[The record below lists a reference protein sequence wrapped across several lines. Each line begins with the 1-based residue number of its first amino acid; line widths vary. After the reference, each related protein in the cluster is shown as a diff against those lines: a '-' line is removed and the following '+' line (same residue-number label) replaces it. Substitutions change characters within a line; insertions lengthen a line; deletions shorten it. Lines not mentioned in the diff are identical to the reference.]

1 MGAAF
6 CRLVE
11 QAQPPGLRQFDDPVV
26 GRLLDPM
33 LAAMARS
40 GPMRDQVVGSMGM
53 GVYGCQVM
61 RTRYLDD
68 VVTMEATLDVDQL
81 VILGAGLDTRA
92 YRLPALADT
101 TVFEVD
107 LPATQELKGRGLR
120 GVAPTAREVR
130 FVPAD
135 LDRDPLAETLDRA
148 GLDRTR
154 PVLFLWEGVTQYL
167 TEDAVR
173 ATLAY
178 VGSTASGSAIALTY
192 ALRDLVGRA
201 QGWMLTIGLT
211 GGAEEPWLF
220 GLDPDE
226 LPGLLAEDGLTLMDH
241 VGPAEYQSRY
251 LRPSGRRLDVNP
263 GERAALAVV
272 AATDGSG
279 PS

>member
-40 GPMRDQVVGSMGM
+40 APMREQVMGSMGA
-53 GVYGCQVM
+53 GVYGSQVM
-61 RTRYLDD
+61 RTRYIDD

-92 YRLPALADT
+92 YRLPALSAT
-101 TVFEVD
+101 AVFEVD
-107 LPATQELKGRGLR
+107 LPATQAMKRQHLH
-120 GVAPTAREVR
+120 GVTPTAREVR

-135 LDRDPLAETLDRA
+135 LGRDPLAETLGAA
-148 GLDRTR
+148 GLDGTR

-173 ATLAY
+173 STLAY
-178 VGSTASGSAIALTY
+178 VGTAAPGSAIVFTY
-192 ALRDLVGRA
+192 ALRDLVRAGRV

-211 GGAEEPWLF
+211 GGADEPWLS
-220 GLDPDE
+220 GLEPDE
-226 LPGLLAEDGLTLMDH
+226 LPGLLGENGLQLMDH
-241 VGPAEYQSRY
+241 VGADEYQSRY

-272 AATDGSG
+272 
-279 PS
+279 